1 MLVTFNINY
10 TMYKGVLTR
19 TEELR
24 KTSKINNSGWRIDYW
39 LVSDRMADKVIKS
52 EMIDSGP
59 RQDHTPILLE
69 INLTK

>member
-1 MLVTFNINY
+1 MY
-10 TMYKGVLTR
+10 TWWAQR
-19 TEELR
+19 A

-39 LVSDRMADKVIKS
+39 LVSDRIVDKIMKS

-69 INLTK
+69 INL